1 MNILFEL
8 GTILTQYNQGFGLR
22 QGWVKGPG
30 MGEGQTLNLDS
41 ALSQLYE
48 TVAAILTNA
57 KMYLNCT
64 SEIKLLFFEEICE
77 KLAKTAKI
85 AKIVKNEVSRASQN
99 FRL

>member
-1 MNILFEL
+1 MIRVLE
-8 GTILTQYNQGFGLR
+8 
-22 QGWVKGPG
+22 GWNRVGPG
-30 MGEGQTLNLDS
+30 MSKGQTLNLDS

-64 SEIKLLFFEEICE
+64 SKIEIVKIASFFE
-77 KLAKTAKI
+77 KI
-85 AKIVKNEVSRASQN
+85 AKKKCEKFVKVVKNAVSSRVSRASRN